1 MDIVKMGANVSVT
14 EKVNEVISEQST
26 KVTCN
31 SSSNATA
38 VFSGNTIRNRGCPFV
53 TTQVA
58 EADASCDAK
67 VDMREI
73 VKHLD
78 QMTTAQQAA
87 ASAALNLNV
96 TQMRNKQTV
105 KNTLESKCNADS
117 TAAAEIANNN
127 YDLDCRFIWEI
138 DDPTRRQEAKDA
150 IMNIHTQNVSASAKC
165 MMALAQQIDRT
176 TDTTLANDQ
185 SQNSLLLDAGQGI
198 NDASEGIGNL
208 IQSAMIPL
216 IIVGCLIAL
225 FVFGSFMMGGD
236 DSQGPAGSSRFQ
248 PGGMRFPGGPPGGMR
263 FPRGPPGGMRFPGG
277 SPGGMRFPGGPSLQ
291 PRRPPAPTTGLPG
304 VRMGPMRQFN
314 NMRY

>member
-1 MDIVKMGANVSVT
+1 MADRKIEFG
-14 EKVNEVISEQST
+14 
-26 KVTCN
+26 
-31 SSSNATA
+31 
-38 VFSGNTIRNRGCPFV
+38 
-53 TTQVA
+53 TTLRTP
-58 EADASCDAK
+58 D
-67 VDMREI
+67 
-73 VKHLD
+73 
-78 QMTTAQQAA
+78 
-87 ASAALNLNV
+87 
-96 TQMRNKQTV
+96 
-105 KNTLESKCNADS
+105 
-117 TAAAEIANNN
+117 
-127 YDLDCRFIWEI
+127 
-138 DDPTRRQEAKDA
+138 
-150 IMNIHTQNVSASAKC
+150 NIE
-165 MMALAQQIDRT
+165 ALAQQIDRT

-248 PGGMRFPGGPPGGMR
+248 PGGMRFPGA
-263 FPRGPPGGMRFPGG
+263 
-277 SPGGMRFPGGPSLQ
+277 PSLQ